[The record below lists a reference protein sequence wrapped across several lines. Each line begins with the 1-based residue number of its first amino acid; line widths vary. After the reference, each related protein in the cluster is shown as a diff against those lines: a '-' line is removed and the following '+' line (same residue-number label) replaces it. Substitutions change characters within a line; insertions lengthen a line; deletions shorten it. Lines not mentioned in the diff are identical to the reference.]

1 MLIAVTRGVSA
12 SIVRCELTHL
22 ARVPIY
28 VDRARAQHRAYEEAL
43 AEAGCTVVRV
53 DAAPELPD
61 AVFIEDAAVVLDE
74 VAVITRPGAV
84 SRRAETA
91 AVAGVVGRYRPLQ
104 FISAPATIDG
114 GDVMVAGRHV
124 FVGVSSRTNEAAVD
138 QMRTILRPHGYQVD
152 PVVVTGCL
160 HLKSAV
166 TALSD
171 VRLLLNS
178 QWVARR
184 QFPSFDLVEV
194 DPLEPEAANI
204 VRAGAHLV
212 YPDAFPRTRDRLER
226 AGVRVRTVDVSE
238 IAKAEGAVTCCSLIF
253 PSA

>member
-1 MLIAVTRGVSA
+1 MLIALTREVSP
-12 SIVRCELTHL
+12 SIVRCELTYL
-22 ARVPIY
+22 ARAPID
-28 VDRARAQHRAYEEAL
+28 VNRARAQHRAYEDAL
-43 AEAGCTVVRV
+43 AEAGCTIVRV
-53 DAAPELPD
+53 DDAPELPD

-91 AVAGVVGRYRPLQ
+91 AVSGVVGRYRSLQ
-104 FISAPATIDG
+104 FISAPGTMDG
-114 GDVMVAGRHV
+114 GDVLAAGRDV

-138 QMRTILRPHGYQVD
+138 QMRMILRPHGYRVH

-171 VRLLLNS
+171 NRLLLNS
-178 QWVARR
+178 NWVARD
-184 QFPSFDLVEV
+184 QFPSFDLFEV

-204 VRAGAHLV
+204 VRAGIHFV

-238 IAKAEGAVTCCSLIF
+238 IAKAESAVTCCSLIF

>member
-1 MLIAVTRGVSA
+1 MLIAVTREVSA
-12 SIVRCELTHL
+12 TIVRCELTHL
-22 ARVPIY
+22 ARMPID
-28 VDRARAQHRAYEEAL
+28 VNRARAQHRDYEDAL
-43 AEAGCTVVRV
+43 RAAGCSVVRV
-53 DAAPELPD
+53 NAAPELPD

-91 AVAGVVGRYRPLQ
+91 AVADAVGRYRPLQ

-114 GDVMVAGRHV
+114 GDVLVVGRDV

-138 QMRTILRPHGYQVD
+138 QMRMILRPHGYQVR
-152 PVVVTGCL
+152 PVVATGCL

-171 VRLLLNS
+171 DRLLLNS
-178 QWVARR
+178 EWVARR
-184 QFPSFDLVEV
+184 QFPPFDLVEV
-194 DPLEPEAANI
+194 DPLEPEGANI

-226 AGVRVRTVDVSE
+226 AGVRVRTVVVSE
-238 IAKAEGAVTCCSLIF
+238 LAKAEGAVTCCSLIF
-253 PSA
+253 PA

>member
-1 MLIAVTRGVSA
+1 
-12 SIVRCELTHL
+12 
-22 ARVPIY
+22 
-28 VDRARAQHRAYEEAL
+28 
-43 AEAGCTVVRV
+43 
-53 DAAPELPD
+53 
-61 AVFIEDAAVVLDE
+61 VFIEDAAVVLDE

-104 FISAPATIDG
+104 FIDAPGTMDG
-114 GDVMVAGRHV
+114 GDVLVAGREV

-138 QMRTILRPHGYQVD
+138 QMRMILRPYGYQVH
-152 PVVVTGCL
+152 PVVVMDCL

-171 VRLLLNS
+171 DRLLLNGKR
-178 QWVARR
+178 VAPG
-184 QFPSFDLVEV
+184 QFPAFDLVEV

-204 VRAGAHLV
+204 VRAGSDLV

-226 AGVRVRTVDVSE
+226 AGVRVRTLDVSE
-238 IAKAEGAVTCCSLIF
+238 LAKAEGAVTCCSLIF
-253 PSA
+253 PST